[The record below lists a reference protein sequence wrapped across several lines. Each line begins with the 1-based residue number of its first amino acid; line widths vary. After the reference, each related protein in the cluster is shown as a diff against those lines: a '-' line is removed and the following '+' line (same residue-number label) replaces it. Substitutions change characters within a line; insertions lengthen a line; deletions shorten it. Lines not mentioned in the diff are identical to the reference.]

1 MRRGLVNVVLAKP
14 LSIASPAGQQQFSPR
29 THFMADPETE
39 IGRAA
44 FNVTLNALLRIQ
56 EYISEA
62 ASLMP

>member
-1 MRRGLVNVVLAKP
+1 MLFWQNPSVLP
-14 LSIASPAGQQQFSPR
+14 VLQDSSNSRPGRISYQIPR
-29 THFMADPETE
+29 LE

-44 FNVTLNALLRIQ
+44 FNVTLDALLRIQ